1 MEKLSLQELE
11 SIKPGEPITLTAVLA
26 IMAVGILAVVM
37 FKLFSSNQGKT
48 SLPGGWSFDWKI

>member
-37 FKLFSSNQGKT
+37 FKLFSSSSGKT